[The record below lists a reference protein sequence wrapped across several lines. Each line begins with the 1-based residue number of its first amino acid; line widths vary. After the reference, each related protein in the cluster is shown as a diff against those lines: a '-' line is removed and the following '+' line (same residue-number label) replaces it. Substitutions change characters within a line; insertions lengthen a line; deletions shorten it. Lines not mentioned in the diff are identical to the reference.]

1 MLFQKNRYIVM
12 AVVVGFVAV
21 FAIHKVM
28 AMKTSAVVEPVNQI
42 LVAEADITSGT
53 ALSPRLLKSDAWP
66 QRIIPP
72 QAVRSMEQV
81 NGRVLTMPLGK
92 GEPLLLSKLAPE
104 GTAAGLG
111 GLLKDTMRAFTVKV
125 DDVSGVA
132 GFINPGDRVDV
143 LMSAPV
149 LESRGEQI
157 SKIILQDV
165 KVLTAGQ
172 VWQPNSRNEPKSF
185 STVTLEVTP
194 EQSEVLNLASTQ
206 GKVRLTLRS
215 RANKEVTHTPGILTS
230 SLVNGHGAAAKVAL
244 GAPVSKEKTVERTV
258 EVIKG
263 MNRETNK
270 L

>member
-1 MLFQKNRYIVM
+1 
-12 AVVVGFVAV
+12 
-21 FAIHKVM
+21 M
-28 AMKTSAVVEPVNQI
+28 AMRTSAGTEPVCQI

-53 ALSPRLLKSDAWP
+53 ALSPRLVKSEVWP
-66 QRIIPP
+66 QRLVPA
-72 QAVRSMEQV
+72 QAITAMGQA
-81 NGRVLTMPLGK
+81 NGRVTVVPISK
-92 GEPLLLSKLAPE
+92 GEPILQSKLAPE

-111 GLLKDTMRAFTVKV
+111 GLLQGTMRAFTVKV

-143 LMSAPV
+143 LMSVPV
-149 LESRGEQI
+149 IESRGEQL

-215 RANKEVTHTPGILTS
+215 RTNKEIANTPGMITS
-230 SLVNGHGAAAKVAL
+230 RLVNGGMPVQASPSPVAKTKDVD
-244 GAPVSKEKTVERTV
+244 RTV

-263 MNRETNK
+263 MNRESKK

>member
-1 MLFQKNRYIVM
+1 MLFKNNRYIVM

-28 AMKTSAVVEPVNQI
+28 AMKTSAVVEPTSQI

-53 ALSPRLLKSDAWP
+53 ALSPRLLKSEPWP
-66 QRIIPP
+66 HRIIPP
-72 QAVRSMEQV
+72 QAVRTMEQV
-81 NGRVLTMPLGK
+81 NGRVLLVPLSK
-92 GEPLLLSKLAPE
+92 GEPVLLSKLAPE

-111 GLLKDTMRAFTVKV
+111 GLLKDSMRAFTVKV

-132 GFINPGDRVDV
+132 GFINPGDHVDV

-149 LESRGEQI
+149 LDSRGEHL

-165 KVLTAGQ
+165 KVMTAGQ

-230 SLVNGHGAAAKVAL
+230 KLVNGHSSTVNAPLASPVA
-244 GAPVSKEKTVERTV
+244 VNKTVEKTV

-263 MNRETNK
+263 MNRETKK